1 MLRTS
6 ILTTTKTVTPQPLAA
21 NAVEAI
27 TLSLSSEQHN
37 YWEDN
42 KIIQAFAS
50 WNYTEEH
57 QLNTVSYAFIFK
69 TNKGS
74 KNVPL
79 S

>member
-1 MLRTS
+1 MPMWKTS
-6 ILTTTKTVTPQPLAA
+6 IFTTTKTVTPQTLAA
-21 NAVEAI
+21 SAVEAI
-27 TLSLSSEQHN
+27 TLSSEQHN

-57 QLNTVSYAFIFK
+57 QLNTASYAFIFK